1 MLHAL
6 INCLFLLE
14 NSFSDRLGPSREGSC
29 SPASSP
35 SGRQRGWLRGLALA
49 LVTPGERA
57 SPRAPSCDLVP
68 AQHSSWLSWVP
79 APPSYRVTPRQPCEG
94 TGQDFQGES
103 NGGAEGGATD
113 PQRREGRKQDSG
125 TSRSHHFTVP
135 PARAS
140 APPLWDPRSPLQAV
154 LTSWFAP
161 RPRGAGAVSSCSGA
175 HAG

>member
-29 SPASSP
+29 SPASSS
-35 SGRQRGWLRGLALA
+35 SGGQRGWLRGLASA
-49 LVTPGERA
+49 PVTLGERA
-57 SPRAPSCDLVP
+57 SPCAPSCDLLP

-79 APPSYRVTPRQPCEG
+79 APPSYGVTPRQPRVG
-94 TGQDFQGES
+94 MGQDFQGES

-125 TSRSHHFTVP
+125 TSRSHHFAVP
-135 PARAS
+135 PARALATPVGSQVSPPGS
-140 APPLWDPRSPLQAV
+140 AHHLVWSQA
-154 LTSWFAP
+154 
-161 RPRGAGAVSSCSGA
+161 RGAGAVPGCSGA
-175 HAG
+175 RAG